1 MKIIQTDDYEDF
13 KEGKTV
19 RFINAMEG
27 KNYPIFATMYHPEYQ
42 LLEFIGKYKWPII
55 KNQITDEIAFR
66 MSL

>member
-55 KNQITDEIAFR
+55 KN
-66 MSL
+66 